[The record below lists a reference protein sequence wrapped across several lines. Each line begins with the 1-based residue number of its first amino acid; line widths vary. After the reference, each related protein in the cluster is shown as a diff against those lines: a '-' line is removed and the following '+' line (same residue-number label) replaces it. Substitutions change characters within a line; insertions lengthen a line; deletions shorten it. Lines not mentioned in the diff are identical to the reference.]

1 MLLMISEA
9 VLLEAAE
16 AVSAVKG
23 LAMDPNDLVE
33 DVFLLAYAFPEERD
47 FKAAVASTCRALGRL
62 VAEAVTPSDLK
73 YDLSGWS
80 SYHYQP
86 WVGQGVRAM
95 CRIMF
100 RRIEGGIEVKGFGHR
115 RIPED
120 FYRRMGAGRMPAD
133 PSA

>member
-1 MLLMISEA
+1 MISEA

-33 DVFLLAYAFPEERD
+33 DVFLLAHAFPEERD
-47 FKAAVASTCRALGRL
+47 FKAAIAGTCRVLGRL
-62 VAEAVTPSDLK
+62 IAGAVTPSDLK

-80 SYHYQP
+80 WYHYQP

-100 RRIEGGIEVKGFGHR
+100 RCIEGGIEVKGFGHR

-133 PSA
+133 PGA

>member
-1 MLLMISEA
+1 MISEA
-9 VLLEAAE
+9 VLLQAAE
-16 AVSAVKG
+16 TVSAVKG

-33 DVFLLAYAFPEERD
+33 DVFLLAHAFPEERD

-62 VAEAVTPSDLK
+62 IAGAVTPSDLK

-95 CRIMF
+95 CRITF

>member
-1 MLLMISEA
+1 MISEA

-62 VAEAVTPSDLK
+62 VAEAVTPSD
-73 YDLSGWS
+73 
-80 SYHYQP
+80 
-86 WVGQGVRAM
+86 
-95 CRIMF
+95 F
-100 RRIEGGIEVKGFGHR
+100 EV
-115 RIPED
+115 
-120 FYRRMGAGRMPAD
+120 
-133 PSA
+133 